1 MQKLQTSEHA
11 QLDDTHTRRARA
23 ARRSREHVNL
33 DVQNDE
39 DNRDQE
45 IGEAEEEDEQL
56 GEDDEQPGEG
66 QGRYPSR
73 SRARVEHYNPADFEQ
88 QHRARRRRAQV

>member
-1 MQKLQTSEHA
+1 MQKLQASKHA
-11 QLDDTHTRRARA
+11 QLDDSQTRRVRA

-33 DVQNDE
+33 DVQIDE
-39 DNRDQE
+39 ADRDQG
-45 IGEAEEEDEQL
+45 IEEEDEQL
-56 GEDDEQPGEG
+56 EDDEQPGEG